1 MKNKKTKSKTMKKT
15 KTIITTKNTQLK
27 KILKKTLKNSKIS
40 HFYYINRC
48 LYNNKL
54 SSLDDSILEHY
65 LQKLGLKPNNHAM
78 KTIQAED
85 NKIKNKH
92 NLSYIDFCNFNKLI
106 QPYKNTKNIDSLI
119 NSYHTDVF
127 FFNINSKFLDKRFYK
142 YPSYLLNTLNIDF
155 LNITTK
161 HNLYNYILSKSKDYF
176 NTYKKYFIETF
187 PILERD
193 KYQFPS
199 YYILR
204 PIDSFGGKDIKY
216 INNENQLNN
225 AITFYKT
232 HKNYKSVIY
241 GNNVITSPYITDLL
255 LFQEKKFHL
264 RMYFLVSCING
275 IINSFLL
282 DYGEIITANKKFD
295 MELPFTTDKHDTH
308 VKSTEKYYTFKHD
321 FNENNLNKTI
331 TDTDKHKIYESCKNI
346 CKILTDLIL
355 EKTGSNKEYSKILY
369 DNQKNGY
376 YIFGLD
382 VFIKNNLEPILIEC
396 NEKPGFNTK
405 NNKDNKHL
413 SNLIYGWINE
423 IILESLFKYNDPL
436 IPQKH
441 KTFVK

>member
-1 MKNKKTKSKTMKKT
+1 
-15 KTIITTKNTQLK
+15 
-27 KILKKTLKNSKIS
+27 
-40 HFYYINRC
+40 
-48 LYNNKL
+48 
-54 SSLDDSILEHY
+54 
-65 LQKLGLKPNNHAM
+65 
-78 KTIQAED
+78 
-85 NKIKNKH
+85 
-92 NLSYIDFCNFNKLI
+92 
-106 QPYKNTKNIDSLI
+106 
-119 NSYHTDVF
+119 
-127 FFNINSKFLDKRFYK
+127 
-142 YPSYLLNTLNIDF
+142 
-155 LNITTK
+155 
-161 HNLYNYILSKSKDYF
+161 
-176 NTYKKYFIETF
+176 
-187 PILERD
+187 
-193 KYQFPS
+193 
-199 YYILR
+199 
-204 PIDSFGGKDIKY
+204 
-216 INNENQLNN
+216 
-225 AITFYKT
+225 
-232 HKNYKSVIY
+232 
-241 GNNVITSPYITDLL
+241 
-255 LFQEKKFHL
+255 
-264 RMYFLVSCING
+264 MYFLVSCING

-282 DYGEIITANKKFD
+282 DDGKILTAKEKFD

-396 NEKPGFNTK
+396 NEQPGFSTK
-405 NNKDNKHL
+405 NNKDNKYL